1 MQLKDK
7 TLELKDKVVKSL
19 HTWMDDRIDQ
29 FVIGNPSLVPVR
41 KYLKRGVSN
50 LLTRESDRI
59 GKGIEDLMLF
69 IADENGN
76 YDVNML
82 FADALSLF
90 KTMPETPFDMGL
102 LHGTIGSGIL
112 RIQLPDSPLVSL
124 FMGNVGAINLREED
138 FLKLKEILSKQ

>member
-102 LHGTIGSGIL
+102 LHGTIGSGTL
-112 RIQLPDSPLVSL
+112 RIQLPDNPLVSL

-138 FLKLKEILSKQ
+138 FVKLKEILSKQ

>member
-1 MQLKDK
+1 
-7 TLELKDKVVKSL
+7 
-19 HTWMDDRIDQ
+19 
-29 FVIGNPSLVPVR
+29 
-41 KYLKRGVSN
+41 
-50 LLTRESDRI
+50 
-59 GKGIEDLMLF
+59 MLF

-138 FLKLKEILSKQ
+138 FVKLKEILSKQ